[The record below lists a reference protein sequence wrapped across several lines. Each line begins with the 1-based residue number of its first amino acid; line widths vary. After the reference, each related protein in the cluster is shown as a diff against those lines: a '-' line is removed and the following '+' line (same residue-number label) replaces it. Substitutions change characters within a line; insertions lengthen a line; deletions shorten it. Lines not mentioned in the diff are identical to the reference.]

1 MKPDLEL
8 VQVRQDRS
16 FKVWSHGYPY
26 RTVRWHYH
34 PEYELHLV
42 TATTGNRYIGD
53 HIGAFGVGDL
63 VLVGSNVPHN
73 WISDVAPGETIEE
86 RCLVLQFTGETI
98 CGCVNAFPELR
109 FVERLLK
116 DAAFGIKFGPALS
129 ARIEPLMRELLNAAG
144 TRRIVLFLEIFDVLS
159 QDRERTQLASS
170 NFRLDSSANLST
182 AINSVLD
189 YIGRNITEDLSE
201 GELAEQNRQS
211 VSAFCRSFRKH
222 TGQTFVQYVNA
233 MRIELACQHLTQD
246 DLTVTEICYAI
257 GFNNV
262 SNFNRQFRLLKGM
275 PPSKFRVLYQEGMR
289 QVAFA

>member
-63 VLVGSNVPHN
+63 VLVGPNVPHN
-73 WISDVAPGETIEE
+73 WISNVAPGETIEE

-98 CGCVNAFPELR
+98 CSGVNAFPELR

-116 DAAFGIKFGPALS
+116 DAAFGIKFGQALS
-129 ARIEPLMRELLNAAG
+129 ARTEPLMRELLNASG

-159 QDRERTQLASS
+159 QDRGRTQLASS

-189 YIGRNITEDLSE
+189 YIGRNITEELSE
-201 GELAEQNRQS
+201 CELAEQNRQS